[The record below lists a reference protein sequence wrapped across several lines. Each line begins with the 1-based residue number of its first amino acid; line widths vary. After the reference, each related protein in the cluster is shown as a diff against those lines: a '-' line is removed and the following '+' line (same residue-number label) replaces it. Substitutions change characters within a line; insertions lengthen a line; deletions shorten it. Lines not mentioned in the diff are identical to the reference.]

1 MELIPKAPPEE
12 LLTIQRKEII
22 QGILLLIVLLVILFG
37 LGTLVDLENIRET
50 IEQLGVVGPL
60 VYIILKASTIVISP
74 LVGAPLY
81 LIAGPLFGFWK
92 GFLYSM
98 IGDILGTTA
107 AFYLSRL
114 YGKRII
120 NFFFSGRLIRLI
132 EKVLSKIEDWKGLLY
147 SRLVLFVLH
156 DVISYAAG
164 LTRIR
169 FSTFIT
175 VSIMAFIIPVA
186 LSVALGLSI
195 IEKNIL
201 NTAII
206 IGLIIGILGIIYE
219 ISRRRNR
226 K

>member
-1 MELIPKAPPEE
+1 M
-12 LLTIQRKEII
+12 
-22 QGILLLIVLLVILFG
+22 LLVILFG